1 MLSTINQGAINGQNM
16 HAKQVQSVTLDQ
28 MYKSRY
34 TCTAATSLD
43 GRYP

>member
-1 MLSTINQGAINGQNM
+1 MLSTINQGALNGQNM

-28 MYKSRY
+28 MY